1 MDSKEKQCPNL
12 SEPAIRILMMPSDA
26 NASGD
31 IFGGWIM
38 AQVDIAGAVIAA
50 SETGGRVV
58 TVAVTEFVFKKP
70 VLVGDLVSC
79 YGEIVKVGRTS
90 ITVDICVYAERVGLP
105 RGGVKVTEAKVV
117 YVAVDEKREPRVI
130 VRNEK

>member
-1 MDSKEKQCPNL
+1 MDSEDKECPAKG
-12 SEPAIRILMMPSDA
+12 EPSIRILMMPSDA

-50 SETGGRVV
+50 RETGGRVV
-58 TVAVTEFVFKKP
+58 TVAVTEFQFKKP

-79 YGEIVKVGRTS
+79 YGEVVKIGRTS
-90 ITVDICVYAERVGLP
+90 ITVDVCVFAERQGLP
-105 RGGVKVTEAKVV
+105 KGGIKVTEAQVV
-117 YVAVDEKREPRVI
+117 YVAVDENRQPRVI
-130 VRNEK
+130 ASK